1 MEQKKMQFGSI
12 PGVGLPVSRL
22 VFGCAFPEMRD
33 GQDVGDVL
41 DAAFAA
47 GFNTFDTAE
56 SYGASEAALGRWMD
70 SRKMRNQVV
79 ILTKGAH
86 PYDGRSRVT
95 PQDIRTDI
103 EKSFERLGTDYIDIY
118 LLHRDD
124 PGVEVGPLVEMLDS
138 YRRSGRIGV
147 YGGSNWT
154 VARVAEANAYAAAH
168 GLFPFAVSS
177 PQFSLAVQLRDPWGG
192 CVSISAPE
200 QREDRVWYTAQNIPI
215 FSYSSLGSGMLSGR
229 VKSSEPEAA
238 RTLLN
243 PNIVFGYHDPLN
255 FERLARAEQLAQ
267 RKGCSVPDIG
277 LAWLLHQELTVYPV
291 VAASKPSHMASNVA
305 AFAVSLTPAERHW
318 LETGEVPA

>member
-1 MEQKKMQFGSI
+1 MEQKKMQYGSI
-12 PGVGLPVSRL
+12 PGVRLPVSRL
-22 VFGCAFPEMRD
+22 VFGCAFPEMRG
-33 GQDVGDVL
+33 GQEVGDVL

-56 SYGASEAALGRWMD
+56 NYGPSEASLGRWVN
-70 SRKMRNQVV
+70 SRNVRDQVV
-79 ILTKGAH
+79 VLTKGAH

-95 PQDIRTDI
+95 PQDIRADI
-103 EKSFERLGTDYIDIY
+103 EKSFDRLGTDYIDIY

-124 PGVEVGPLVEMLDS
+124 PEVEVGPLVELLDS
-138 YRRSGRIGV
+138 YRRAGRIGV

-154 VARVAEANAYAAAH
+154 AARVAEANAYAAAH

-177 PQFSLAVQLRDPWGG
+177 PQFSLAVQVRDPWGG

-200 QREDRVWYTAQNIPI
+200 QRGDRAWYAAQNIPI

-229 VKSSEPEAA
+229 VKSAEPDAA
-238 RTLLN
+238 KAKLN
-243 PNIVFGYHDPLN
+243 PDTVFGYHDPLN

-267 RKGCSVPDIG
+267 RKGCTVPDIG

-291 VAASKPSHMASNVA
+291 VAASKPSHMARNVA
-305 AFAVSLTPAERHW
+305 AFSVSLTPFERDW
-318 LETGEVPA
+318 LEHGGTLA